1 MAYDGTLKF
10 DTRVDSS
17 GFKSGIEKIGSIA
30 KTGLKTAATAIGAVS
45 AAFSAGIVSG
55 VKYNSQMEQYI
66 TSFGTMLGSA
76 EKATAL
82 VNDLKE
88 MGAKTPFET
97 ADLAKGSQAVRQEIV
112 TGIELTH
119 SVEVAQGLAPGDVVL
134 TDASQITQDGE
145 RILLLREGE

>member
-1 MAYDGTLKF
+1 MPLG
-10 DTRVDSS
+10 
-17 GFKSGIEKIGSIA
+17 
-30 KTGLKTAATAIGAVS
+30 

-97 ADLAKGSQAVRQEIV
+97 ADLAKDPRHCLPLEQQRKTFCHYANARGCIAGQ
-112 TGIELTH
+112 
-119 SVEVAQGLAPGDVVL
+119 
-134 TDASQITQDGE
+134 
-145 RILLLREGE
+145 